1 MGVGLV
7 AGIVLAI
14 AGGILSLIPCIGTLL
29 VYAGA
34 LFAGVYI
41 NLVYAHLIGQFAL
54 SNPEP
59 DALTQAI

>member
-1 MGVGLV
+1 
-7 AGIVLAI
+7 
-14 AGGILSLIPCIGTLL
+14 LL